1 MTATAS
7 NERVR
12 CRNQRC
18 RSKLPVPTA
27 SEHKAFCTPYC
38 YSQFYNWRCKVCE
51 NPIQRGRRR
60 RVPDH
65 CHDHRCRKAFRRYP
79 EAFGYHPSGVCNLEQ
94 RSAHFTGLKSAH
106 KSDRASASVQIAGP
120 PIDPINLMIPRDP
133 VFAARL
139 ARMHG
144 QLLEKV
150 RRGAEKKAL
159 LKPHHPPVNIVGG
172 YRFPNS
178 HEIDLNLAEPG
189 KAEDHN
195 FGDLSI
201 PDFLRR
207 PING

>member
-7 NERVR
+7 SERVR

-18 RSKLPVPTA
+18 RSKLPIPTDNQ
-27 SEHKAFCTPYC
+27 HKAFCTPFC
-38 YSQFYNWRCKVCE
+38 YGQFYRWKCKVCE
-51 NPIQRGRRR
+51 NPIQKGRRR
-60 RVPDH
+60 KVPDH
-65 CHDHRCRKAFRRYP
+65 CHDRRCRRHFRRYSETYRYP
-79 EAFGYHPSGVCNLEQ
+79 TSPVVNLGS
-94 RSAHFTGLKSAH
+94 RSADFTGLKSAH
-106 KSDRASASVQIAGP
+106 KSDRAWAQIVGP
-120 PIDPINLMIPRDP
+120 PIDPINLMIPFEP

-150 RRGAEKKAL
+150 RRAAEEKTL
-159 LKPHHPPVNIVGG
+159 LKRHHPPVNVVGG
-172 YRFPNS
+172 YCFPNAP
-178 HEIDLNLAEPG
+178 EIELSLADPV